1 LHHGNENLISLDF
14 IKILYC
20 SKKEIYMYKKIVIL
34 RCGKQETANGNKF
47 IESGFSV
54 TFCG

>member
-1 LHHGNENLISLDF
+1 
-14 IKILYC
+14 
-20 SKKEIYMYKKIVIL
+20 MYKKIVIL